1 LEEKL
6 MRNGL
11 RKLSKALN
19 IGMDKFMPDAIVFAM
34 ILTII
39 TFIAGISLCGK
50 SALDMVVYW
59 GQGFWGFLAFSMQMT
74 VIIAVGYMVASA
86 PVAKRFL
93 VKICKIPKNAVQG
106 VVFVAITSAVLG
118 WISWGL
124 GLVAGA
130 IIART
135 VAINL
140 KKVDF
145 KLYVAVAYTG
155 AISCGLFGI
164 SGSEFLMVNTPG
176 YFLEK
181 LLGIIPLSQTV
192 FEPSLLIQQILGLII
207 VVPLLAALIHPDKK
221 DTPEMDKA
229 TLDRFAAQDQENEIA
244 VVIDKK
250 NMTPAERI
258 DNGHILNYTIGLGGI
273 VYIIYWFATKG
284 FDLNLNVM
292 NFILLMLSFIL
303 HGTPRNLLTAAE
315 EGVKSAF
322 GVVIQFP
329 FYAGIQGMMG
339 ASGLVALIANF
350 FASISTVTTFPY
362 WCYTAMAIIN
372 FFIPSSGGIFM
383 VAGEPLGQAALN
395 LGLDPNKFVI
405 AFTAGETISNIIQPF
420 WAIPLLGIAG
430 LKMKDIMG
438 YCIVFFIA
446 LTAIFFGVWA
456 IMW

>member
-1 LEEKL
+1 
-6 MRNGL
+6 
-11 RKLSKALN
+11 
-19 IGMDKFMPDAIVFAM
+19 
-34 ILTII
+34 
-39 TFIAGISLCGK
+39 
-50 SALDMVVYW
+50 
-59 GQGFWGFLAFSMQMT
+59 
-74 VIIAVGYMVASA
+74 
-86 PVAKRFL
+86 
-93 VKICKIPKNAVQG
+93 
-106 VVFVAITSAVLG
+106 
-118 WISWGL
+118 
-124 GLVAGA
+124 
-130 IIART
+130 
-135 VAINL
+135 
-140 KKVDF
+140 
-145 KLYVAVAYTG
+145 
-155 AISCGLFGI
+155 
-164 SGSEFLMVNTPG
+164 MVNTPG

-207 VVPLLAALIHPDKK
+207 VVLLLAALIHPDKK

-244 VVIDKK
+244 VAVDKK
-250 NMTPAERI
+250 NMTVAEKI
-258 DNGHILNYTIGLGGI
+258 DNGHILNYIIGLGGI
-273 VYIIYWFATKG
+273 VYIVYWFATKG
-284 FDLNLNVM
+284 FDLNLNIM

-350 FASISTVTTFPY
+350 FASISTQVTFPY

-446 LTAIFFGVWA
+446 LTAIWFGVWA

>member
-1 LEEKL
+1 

-11 RKLSKALN
+11 RKLSKSLN
-19 IGMDKFMPDAIVFAM
+19 VGMDKYLPDAIVFAM
-34 ILTII
+34 ILTLI
-39 TFIAGISLCGK
+39 TFVAGIVLTDS
-50 SALDMVVYW
+50 SPLDMIVYW
-59 GQGFWGFLAFSMQMT
+59 GSGFWGFLSFSMQMT
-74 VIIAVGYMVASA
+74 VIIATGYIVASA
-86 PVAKRFL
+86 PLAKKFL
-93 VKICKIPKNAVQG
+93 YKLCKIPKNAVQG
-106 VVFVAITSAVLG
+106 VVFIAIASTILG

-130 IIART
+130 ILART
-135 VAINL
+135 VAQNL

-155 AISCGLFGI
+155 AITTGLFGI

-176 YFLEK
+176 YFLED
-181 LLGIIPLSQTV
+181 LLGLIPLSKTV
-192 FEPSLLIQQILGLII
+192 FEPSLLVAEILGLVII
-207 VVPLLAALIHPDKK
+207 VPILAALMHPDPK
-221 DTPEMDKA
+221 DTPEMDKEI
-229 TLDRFAAQDQENEIA
+229 LDRFAAQDAESA
-244 VVIDKK
+244 PVVLDKK
-250 NMTPAERI
+250 KMTIAERI
-258 DNGHILNYTIGLGGI
+258 DNNSIINLVIGVGGLIYI
-273 VYIIYWFATKG
+273 VYWFATQG
-284 FDLNLNVM
+284 FNLTLDVM
-292 NFILLMLSFIL
+292 NFILLMVGIIL
-303 HGTPRNLLTAAE
+303 HMTPRNLLVAAE

-339 ASGLVALIANF
+339 DSGLVALIANF
-350 FASISTVTTFPY
+350 FANISTQGTYPY
-362 WCYTAMAIIN
+362 WCYTAMAIVN

-395 LGLDPNKFVI
+395 LGIEPYKFVI

-438 YCIVFFIA
+438 YCIVFFVV
-446 LTAIFFGVWA
+446 LTAIFFGTWA

>member
-1 LEEKL
+1 
-6 MRNGL
+6 
-11 RKLSKALN
+11 
-19 IGMDKFMPDAIVFAM
+19 MDKFMPDAIVFAM

-39 TFIAGISLCGK
+39 TFIGGITLTDS
-50 SALDMVVYW
+50 SALNMIAYW
-59 GQGFWGFLAFSMQMT
+59 GKGFWGFLAFSMQMT
-74 VIIAVGYMVASA
+74 LIIATGYMVASA
-86 PVAKRFL
+86 PLAKRFL

-106 VVFVAITSAVLG
+106 VVFIAICSAILG

-130 IIART
+130 ILART
-135 VAINL
+135 VAQNL
-140 KKVDF
+140 RKVDF

-155 AISCGLFGI
+155 AITCGLFGI

-181 LLGIIPLSQTV
+181 LLGLIPLSKTV
-192 FEPSLLIQQILGLII
+192 FEPSLLIAQVLGLII
-207 VVPLLAALIHPDKK
+207 VVPLLAALIHPDKDK
-221 DTPEMDKA
+221 TPEMDKEI
-229 TLDRFAAQDQENEIA
+229 LDRFAAQDKENEIA
-244 VVIDKK
+244 ITKDKK
-250 NMTPAERI
+250 NMTPAEKI
-258 DNGHILNYTIGLGGI
+258 DNNPILNLIIGVGGLI
-273 VYIIYWFATKG
+273 YIGYWFATKG
-284 FDLNLNVM
+284 FDLTLDVM
-292 NFILLMLSFIL
+292 NFILLMIAIIL

-315 EGVKSAF
+315 EGVRSAF

-350 FASISTVTTFPY
+350 FASISTAATYPY
-362 WCYTAMAIIN
+362 WCYIAMAIVN
-372 FFIPSSGGIFM
+372 FFVPSSGGIFM

-405 AFTAGETISNIIQPF
+405 AFTSGETISNIIQPF

-438 YCIVFFIA
+438 YCIIFFIA

>member
-1 LEEKL
+1 

-11 RKLSKALN
+11 RKLTKALN
-19 IGMDKFMPDAIVFAM
+19 IGMDKVMPDALVFAM
-34 ILTII
+34 VLTLI
-39 TFIAGISLCGK
+39 TFIAGIALTDSGP
-50 SALDMVVYW
+50 LDMIVSW
-59 GQGFWGFLAFSMQMT
+59 GKGFWGFLAFGMQMT
-74 VIIAVGYMVASA
+74 LIIATGYIVASA
-86 PVAKRFL
+86 PIAKRFL

-106 VVFVAITSAVLG
+106 VIFIAVASALLG

-130 IIART
+130 ILART
-135 VAINL
+135 VAQNL

-155 AISCGLFGI
+155 AITTGLFGI

-176 YFLEK
+176 YFLED
-181 LLGIIPLSQTV
+181 LLGLIPLSKTV
-192 FEPSLLIQQILGLII
+192 FEPSLLIAEILGLVII
-207 VVPLLAALIHPDKK
+207 VPILAALIHPNLK
-221 DTPEMDKA
+221 DTPEMDKEI
-229 TLDRFAAQDQENEIA
+229 LDRFAEQDAESA
-244 VVIDKK
+244 KKVIDKK
-250 NMTPAERI
+250 NMTLAERI
-258 DNGHILNYTIGLGGI
+258 DNNSIINLIIGVGGLIYI
-273 VYIIYWFATKG
+273 VYWFATEG
-284 FDLNLNVM
+284 FDLTLNVM
-292 NFILLMLSFIL
+292 NFILLMVGIIF
-303 HGTPRNLLTAAE
+303 HMTPRNLLTAAE

-339 ASGLVALIANF
+339 DSGLVALIANF
-350 FASISTVTTFPY
+350 FANISTQTTYPY
-362 WCYTAMAIIN
+362 WTYIAMSIVN

-383 VAGEPLGQAALN
+383 VAGEPLGQAALK
-395 LGLDPNKFVI
+395 LGIEAHKFVI

-420 WAIPLLGIAG
+420 WAIPLLGIAR